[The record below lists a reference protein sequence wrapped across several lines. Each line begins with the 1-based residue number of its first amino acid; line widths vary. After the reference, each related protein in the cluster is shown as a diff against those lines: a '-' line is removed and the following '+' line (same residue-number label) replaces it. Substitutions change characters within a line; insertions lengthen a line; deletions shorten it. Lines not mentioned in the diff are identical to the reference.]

1 MNEKLMQIMEKRING
16 ISMEEILQQDLEMT
30 EKEIEEYKKVKE
42 DITKT
47 VKETEKSFQDMKM
60 QDAIIQEIDNQCK
73 DDLDRQFKIIS
84 YLKYHFVI
92 RDFLASKEALEN
104 PEFYEETIKEIYE
117 KEQQMEDVTIE
128 ELEQLREELISII
141 ADDGIGNIFE
151 IFPEHNEE
159 VTSILEKV
167 KKEMEEF
174 PQDIKDDM
182 IIMIAA
188 LYQKEHPEISKE
200 QALGETMFISE
211 SKLTALSNFVWVA
224 IPKTLNFMSCGIV
237 TFIFGGL
244 SGLDPLVGLGLCITG
259 ISGAIIAGLT
269 VSGVGLIGYESIKR
283 LIPFL
288 KNTWKTVSP
297 FVKKCANKVKLVIAS
312 AIGIVTNKVL
322 KPVIAFATNT
332 AIPIICEKVY
342 YPLKRRLEYIM
353 DWIIEKKNQFIDFIK
368 EASNKNSQ
376 TEENSEESSSVT
388 FTFNKQNENE
398 PIMAN

>member
-1 MNEKLMQIMEKRING
+1 MNEKLMQIMKKRMNG

-30 EKEIEEYKKVKE
+30 EKEIEEYKKIKE

-47 VKETEKSFQDMKM
+47 VKETKQNFQDMKM

-104 PEFYEETIKEIYE
+104 PEFYEETLKEIYE

-141 ADDGIGNIFE
+141 SDDGIGNIFE
-151 IFPEHNEE
+151 IFPEHNDE
-159 VTSILEKV
+159 VASILEKV
-167 KKEMEEF
+167 KQEMEEI
-174 PQDIKDDM
+174 PQHIKDDM

-188 LYQKEHPEISKE
+188 FYQKEHPEISKE
-200 QALGETMFISE
+200 QAIGEAMFISE
-211 SKLTALSNFVWVA
+211 SKLTALSNFVWSA

-244 SGLDPLVGLGLCITG
+244 SGLDPLIGLGLSITG

-288 KNTWKTVSP
+288 KDTWKTVSP
-297 FVKKCANKVKLVIAS
+297 FVNKCANKVKLMIAS
-312 AIGIVTNKVL
+312 AIGIVTNKVF
-322 KPVIAFATNT
+322 KPVIAWTTNT
-332 AIPIICEKVY
+332 AIPTICEKVY

-353 DWIIEKKNQFIDFIK
+353 DWIMEKKNQFIEFIK
-368 EASNKNSQ
+368 EASSKPSQ
-376 TEENSEESSSVT
+376 EEENTEEKSLVT
-388 FTFNKQNENE
+388 FTFDEQNENE
-398 PIMAN
+398 VVMAN